1 MVMIFNTL
9 LRHLREGF
17 KNVFRNGWMSVASIT
32 SIIVSLFI
40 LGVFILLV
48 LNVNSFA
55 DDADSMVQIK
65 TFLSSNVEDSM
76 REKLHNEIA
85 AMEEVSRVTF
95 ISKAEGLRDFREQLG
110 EEGKDLLEGYDETTN
125 PIPDTLQVE
134 VVEPT
139 TVPYVASK
147 IEQLNN
153 KYPDQPIYK
162 VRYGQGTT
170 EKLFKITRAVRNI
183 GFAFV
188 AGLAL
193 MAMFLISN
201 TIRVTILARRREIGI
216 MKLVGATNMFIR
228 WPFFVEGA
236 LIGFIGSVITVGI
249 LFIGYNQLALSVKE
263 DITLAFHLVP
273 LNEVGPQ
280 ITVLLV
286 GLGLL
291 IGIWGSTVSIRRF
304 LKV

>member
-1 MVMIFNTL
+1 MIFNTL

>member
-1 MVMIFNTL
+1 MTFNTL
-9 LRHLREGF
+9 LRHLREGA

-40 LGVFILLV
+40 LGVFMLLV

-55 DDADSMVQIK
+55 DAADSQ
-65 TFLSSNVEDSM
+65 VEISAYLNSDVDQAT
-76 REKLHNEIA
+76 REKLQNDIGSMA
-85 AMEEVSRVTF
+85 EVSRVTL
-95 ISKAEGLRDFREQLG
+95 IPKAEGLKDFKKKMGDEM
-110 EEGKDLLEGYDETTN
+110 KDLLEGYDEKTN
-125 PIPDTLQVE
+125 PIPDTLKIE

-147 IEQLNN
+147 ISALSDQ
-153 KYPDQPIYK
+153 YPNDPIYK
-162 VRYGQGTT
+162 VRYGQGTI
-170 EKLFKITRAVRNI
+170 EKLFKITKAIRNI

-188 AGLAL
+188 GGLAL

-236 LIGFIGSVITVGI
+236 LIGFVGSAITVAL
-249 LFIGYNQLALSVKE
+249 LFVGYNQLVDSVKA
-263 DITLAFHLVP
+263 DITLAFRLIP
-273 LNEVGPQ
+273 VGEIGLQ
-280 ITVLLV
+280 VGGLLL

-291 IGIWGSTVSIRRF
+291 IGIWGSTMSIRKF

>member
-1 MVMIFNTL
+1 MSFNTL
-9 LRHLREGF
+9 LRHFREGS
-17 KNVFRNGWMSVASIT
+17 KNVFRNGWMSVASVT
-32 SIIVSLFI
+32 SIVVSLFI

-48 LNVNSFA
+48 LNVNAFA

-65 TFLSSNVEDSM
+65 TYLNSNVDDSM
-76 REKLHNEIA
+76 REKLHNDIA
-85 AMEEVSRVTF
+85 AMEEVSKVTF
-95 ISKAEGLRDFREQLG
+95 ISKAEGLKDFREQLG
-110 EEGKDLLEGYDETTN
+110 EEGKDLLEGYDENTN

-139 TVPYVASK
+139 TVPFVASK
-147 IEQLNN
+147 IEQLNT
-153 KYPDQPIYK
+153 KYPDEPIYK

-188 AGLAL
+188 AGLGL

-236 LIGFIGSVITVGI
+236 LIGLIGSVITVGV
-249 LFIGYNQLALSVKE
+249 LFFGYNQLAISVKE
-263 DITLAFHLVP
+263 DITLAFHLVS
-273 LNEVGPQ
+273 LDEVGFQ
-280 ITVLLV
+280 IGVLLI